1 MAKLLKRWPWRLSLL
16 ASCAALL
23 YLTWIL
29 LHIVYWNTYNPRTSA
44 FMQSRLETLRQL
56 HADATVRHQWVAYE
70 HISPHLKRAIIAA
83 EDSQFMKHN
92 GFDFQAI
99 QHALEKNIK
108 QGEWVA
114 GGSTISQ
121 QLAKNLFLSDQKT
134 VWRKFE
140 EMIITIMLEH
150 MMPKRRI
157 LEIYLNMIE
166 WGHDVFGA
174 EAAALHYFG
183 VSASGLSARQ
193 AAFLAS
199 MIPNPRY
206 YDRNRKTQK
215 LLKKSNIILSRM
227 PLAQIP

>member
-1 MAKLLKRWPWRLSLL
+1 
-16 ASCAALL
+16 
-23 YLTWIL
+23 
-29 LHIVYWNTYNPRTSA
+29 
-44 FMQSRLETLRQL
+44 
-56 HADATVRHQWVAYE
+56 
-70 HISPHLKRAIIAA
+70 
-83 EDSQFMKHN
+83 
-92 GFDFQAI
+92 
-99 QHALEKNIK
+99 
-108 QGEWVA
+108 
-114 GGSTISQ
+114 
-121 QLAKNLFLSDQKT
+121 
-134 VWRKFE
+134 
-140 EMIITIMLEH
+140 MIITIMLEH